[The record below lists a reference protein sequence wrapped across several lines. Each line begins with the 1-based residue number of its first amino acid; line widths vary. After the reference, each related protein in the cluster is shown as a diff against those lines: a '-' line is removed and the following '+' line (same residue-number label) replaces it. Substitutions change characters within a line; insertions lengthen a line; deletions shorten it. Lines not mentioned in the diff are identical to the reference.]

1 MNNEEKMLNILL
13 DLKKNFQAVALKAEF
28 ESEEI
33 TNEELLFLKDLS
45 TKATVDLSAKIS
57 GCGSVRDL
65 FELKKAK
72 INTIIAPMIETKYS
86 LEKFVK
92 TAKEVFSDEKLNLII
107 NIETKEGIKNIDDI
121 ISLADFKYIKGITL
135 GRSDLV
141 CSLKGNNVN
150 SIEIFDIA
158 KNLSLKA
165 KQNNKDF
172 LLGGKVDDKSTPF
185 FLNIP
190 YLTHFETRKIVF
202 SSSALKNKN
211 INEGILKALEFEILY
226 LENKKEKNP
235 LDEKRI
241 ECLKEKIKAFAFK

>member
-45 TKATVDLSAKIS
+45 TKATLDLSAKIS

-121 ISLADFKYIKGITL
+121 ISSADFKYIKGITL

-141 CSLKGNNVN
+141 CSLESDDVN
-150 SIEIFDIA
+150 SAEIFDIA

-241 ECLKEKIKAFAFK
+241 ECLKEKIKTFAFK